1 MLIKKLRFF
10 LLFIISLSLFHGCSI
25 YNPNFD
31 SDYSSN
37 YFQFDS
43 EFYTEGTSNDNNSY
57 GDEMKIEK
65 SSDVD
70 LDINGGADLYER
82 DFDHK
87 ESLYYKNLDFYNMKS
102 KGSLIILH
110 KFKTYQQTGENSS
123 GEACILAILNRYNK
137 KGDFTEEKLYNL
149 TNSGKTK
156 KSISLKQMIDIYD
169 NIGDFKLY
177 TTVDV
182 IEKERKLGN
191 KNIEYSKYF
200 NKDFIIKNLRDGVPI
215 TICRKELG
223 VQWFNIIGYDDM
235 GTDSIYD
242 DVIIVTNSYD
252 VTDHNQD
259 GYSIISAL
267 KLFSDFSTN
276 NFFDEA
282 DLNDFLFITAIPI

>member
-37 YFQFDS
+37 YFQFDN

-156 KSISLKQMIDIYD
+156 KVLA
-169 NIGDFKLY
+169 L
-177 TTVDV
+177 
-182 IEKERKLGN
+182 N
-191 KNIEYSKYF
+191 K
-200 NKDFIIKNLRDGVPI
+200 
-215 TICRKELG
+215 
-223 VQWFNIIGYDDM
+223 
-235 GTDSIYD
+235 
-242 DVIIVTNSYD
+242 
-252 VTDHNQD
+252 
-259 GYSIISAL
+259 
-267 KLFSDFSTN
+267 
-276 NFFDEA
+276 
-282 DLNDFLFITAIPI
+282 